1 MRRHLGLAALG
12 LLVAACGGGG
22 EEISKE
28 EYLRRAQAICRQDNE
43 ELEAA
48 SKKAFA
54 DLKQGEKPSEE
65 QVEGFVRQTV
75 VPMIRAQVEE
85 LRDLPPPE
93 KAANQVDEIYDAV
106 EVALDELEADP
117 KRLTVGPNLFAE
129 ADRLGE
135 KYGFPVCTASG

>member
-1 MRRHLGLAALG
+1 MRRHLGLAG
-12 LLVAACGGGG
+12 LVLSLAACGGG

-28 EYLRRAQAICRQDNE
+28 EYLGRAQAICRQGNE

-54 DLKQGEKPSEE
+54 DVKEGEKPSDE
-65 QVEGFVRQTV
+65 QVGGFVRRTV

-93 KAANQVDEIYDAV
+93 KAADQVDEIYDAV

-135 KYGFPVCTASG
+135 KYGFPVCSAGG